1 MKTIVRIE
9 HESGEGIFHS
19 ESCNR
24 LSNYQE
30 FAERHGEFPT
40 PHCETP
46 KLNMDKFGKNW
57 FCAFKSIEQMNEWV
71 TSSEIKEFIKLK
83 CRVLVLDVTQYQE
96 GTHQIIFTKESIK
109 NSKDISD
116 LFK

>member
-9 HESGEGIFHS
+9 HISVEGIFHS
-19 ESCNR
+19 ASVNR
-24 LSNYQE
+24 LSNISE
-30 FAERHGEFPT
+30 FCDRHARFPT
-40 PHCETP
+40 PNRENP
-46 KLNMDKFGKNW
+46 KLDMGLKGKEW

-71 TSSEIKEFIKLK
+71 TPIEIKELLGLGCK
-83 CRVLVLDVTQYQE
+83 VLVLDVTEYQE
-96 GTHQIIFTKESIK
+96 GEYQIIFTKDSIK